1 MKKILILLLIAALVA
16 GGIGLFLWNKPHRTA
31 EDEKPFATLTASQL
45 VTEFSSDEAASW
57 DKYKDKV
64 IQISGEVESISPDA
78 SGNIQ
83 VVMITETATGTV
95 SVILMAG
102 ATAPQQ
108 EQGTMIEVKGICNG
122 FNEMF
127 GEVQLNQG
135 VVVNKND

>member
-1 MKKILILLLIAALVA
+1 MKKILILLLIAALVT

-45 VTEFSSDEAASW
+45 VTEFSSDEATSW